1 MFDRP
6 VVWYAGSIKTPPFS
20 VAARIEAGVL
30 LRQLQRGDGLR
41 MPHSRPLPGL
51 GVRCHELRVP
61 DAGATWRIV
70 YRLDHDAVVV
80 VAVFAKK
87 TRATPATILRTC
99 RQRLREYDAAARPL
113 RED

>member
-51 GVRCHELRVP
+51 
-61 DAGATWRIV
+61 
-70 YRLDHDAVVV
+70 

-87 TRATPATILRTC
+87 TRAPPATILRTC